1 MCVTQT
7 VGVSYCLHLNISR
20 PVDLT
25 SQAGTAT
32 TLYTSFKI
40 LTDPHRPPHTH
51 THSSRALRSPTTA
64 YFNLQT
70 LHSFDFLI
78 GVLNTPGSFK
88 AAMTFNLFHSYL
100 TVSVVLV
107 ALLYCSLF
115 EQFQFL
121 VSELNPARIHLTG
134 VLLLVLIYHVT
145 HWNVSLLLF
154 CVMWQMTE
162 RVLHTQ
168 QFQ

>member
-32 TLYTSFKI
+32 TLYS
-40 LTDPHRPPHTH
+40 PPPP
-51 THSSRALRSPTTA
+51 HSSRALRSPTTA

-145 HWNVSLLLF
+145 H
-154 CVMWQMTE
+154 
-162 RVLHTQ
+162 
-168 QFQ
+168 

>member
-1 MCVTQT
+1 MCNSDCWSLVLSPSEHIKARGFDFT
-7 VGVSYCLHLNISR
+7 GRNSNNSLLS
-20 PVDLT
+20 
-25 SQAGTAT
+25 
-32 TLYTSFKI
+32 
-40 LTDPHRPPHTH
+40 PPPP
-51 THSSRALRSPTTA
+51 HSSRALRSPTTA

-145 HWNVSLLLF
+145 H
-154 CVMWQMTE
+154 
-162 RVLHTQ
+162 
-168 QFQ
+168 